1 MKKIFYLSPLLLLL
15 LFKNKNKKVKAVQ
28 PIKSDLS
35 NKPSELFFSSKLDF
49 VKKMLPIAKVIKKD
63 YGIPYLFLLAQ
74 TALETRY
81 GKSELVSKAANFA
94 GIKQPNLTK
103 PHIMALGFED
113 VKDPSKFPNRIK
125 SKDKKL
131 KNGFTR
137 IYLSMPFAK
146 FPTISDGLAGY
157 IKILKLPRY
166 QNAYKYKD
174 VLGFA
179 TEIKKGGYA
188 TGVNYVKSIVDTSK
202 TIEKLIKDNNL

>member
-1 MKKIFYLSPLLLLL
+1 MKKILYLSPLLLLL
-15 LFKNKNKKVKAVQ
+15 LRKKDKKGKTIE

-35 NKPSELFFSSKLDF
+35 NKQSELFFNGKIDY
-49 VKKMLPIAKVIKKD
+49 VKKMLPIAKVIEKD

-74 TALETRY
+74 TALETGY
-81 GKSELVSKAANFA
+81 GKSKLVSKAANFA

-103 PHIMALGFED
+103 PHIMAIGFED
-113 VKDPSKFPNRIK
+113 VRDTSKYPNRIK
-125 SKDKKL
+125 SKDKVL
-131 KNGFTR
+131 SNGYTR

-146 FPTISDGLAGY
+146 FSTLSDGLAGY

-188 TGVNYVKSIVDTSK
+188 TGVNYVNSIIDTSK
-202 TIEKLIKDNNL
+202 SIEKLIKDNNL